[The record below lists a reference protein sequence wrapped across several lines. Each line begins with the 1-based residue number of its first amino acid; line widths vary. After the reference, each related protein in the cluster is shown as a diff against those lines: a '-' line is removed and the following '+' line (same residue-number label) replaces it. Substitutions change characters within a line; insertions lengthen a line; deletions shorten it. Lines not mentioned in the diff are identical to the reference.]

1 MDVKEIREAFEE
13 WLVKPVTD
21 DERFFSDLFSG
32 HLDKIASS
40 FYAGYK
46 AALSTIDPDAIKR
59 ECAEIAETIVSESLY
74 DGAGYYQ
81 VDIPF
86 MKSAIMGKEAEK

>member
-1 MDVKEIREAFEE
+1 MTMEEQAFDFLANIKKVDINKKMLYYFEIAMILAHDDMIRE
-13 WLVKPVTD
+13 
-21 DERFFSDLFSG
+21 
-32 HLDKIASS
+32 
-40 FYAGYK
+40 
-46 AALSTIDPDAIKR
+46 

-86 MKSAIMGKEAEK
+86 MKAAIIGKDKA